1 MRIISGIYKSRA
13 LQAPKGDQTRPTSDR
28 ARETLFNMLVNMT
41 EIDGARVLDLF
52 AGSGAFALEAISR
65 GASSAVCLEKAPQ
78 AVSSINLNAMNLGV
92 GTELQIIRS
101 DVYKWLPEAA
111 GLFDVIFAD
120 PPYDDPDLPELLPT
134 LIFGSRL
141 LTPDSIV
148 IIEHRSGSTLQIPES
163 AELIRERAA
172 GEANFTF
179 LRLRVSSNASENAES
194 DLSRDV

>member
-1 MRIISGIYKSRA
+1 MRIISGIYKSRT

-28 ARETLFNMLVNMT
+28 ARETLFNMLVNMI
-41 EIDGARVLDLF
+41 EIEGTRVLDLF

-78 AVSSINLNAMNLGV
+78 AVSTINLNAMNLGI

-101 DVYKWLPEAA
+101 DVYKWLPEAV
-111 GLFDVIFAD
+111 GSFDVIFAD

-134 LIFGSRL
+134 LIFDSRL

-148 IIEHRSGSTLQIPES
+148 IIEHRSGSTLQLPES

-179 LRLRVSSNASENAES
+179 LRLRASSNASENAES